1 MSCKSSEHQ
10 LFNELSVQ
18 DLLMQHGRQD
28 SKPLFGYIYILF
40 AAVLFGT
47 AGTVQALAPE
57 VAQPE
62 VIGAIRL
69 AISGTFLAVITLLF
83 KRPQLRKSWPIIP
96 TISAA
101 ISAAALQLCFFGALP
116 KTGVALGTSIF
127 IGSFPVFTGV
137 FSFILYRERPT
148 PKWILAS
155 LLAIVGC
162 CLLLGV
168 GENFSSDYSGIALAL
183 GAGCSYAIFSRSAQ
197 FLLKEH
203 SAVAVLAISFTLG
216 AILLIPAYFGVSLH
230 WLTQPSGV
238 VVSLYLGIVSTVF
251 PYLLFAQGLRTV
263 TASTAATLNLA
274 EPLTAAL
281 LGVSLLQEKLSLTAL
296 TGMVLL
302 IGGIAIL
309 SIPFRFKLP

>member
-1 MSCKSSEHQ
+1 MICKSSELQ

-62 VIGAIRL
+62 VLGAIRL

-101 ISAAALQLCFFGALP
+101 ISAAALQLCFFCALP

-162 CLLLGV
+162 FLLLGV

-183 GAGCSYAIFSRSAQ
+183 GAGCSYAIFTLSAQ

>member
-1 MSCKSSEHQ
+1 MQ
-10 LFNELSVQ
+10 L
-18 DLLMQHGRQD
+18 GRKD
-28 SKPLFGYIYILF
+28 SKPLFGYIYILI

-162 CLLLGV
+162 FLLLGV

-183 GAGCSYAIFSRSAQ
+183 GAGCSYAIFTLSAQ

>member
-62 VIGAIRL
+62 VLGAIRL

-162 CLLLGV
+162 FLLLGV

-183 GAGCSYAIFSRSAQ
+183 GAGCSYAIFTLSAQ

-274 EPLTAAL
+274 EPFTAAL